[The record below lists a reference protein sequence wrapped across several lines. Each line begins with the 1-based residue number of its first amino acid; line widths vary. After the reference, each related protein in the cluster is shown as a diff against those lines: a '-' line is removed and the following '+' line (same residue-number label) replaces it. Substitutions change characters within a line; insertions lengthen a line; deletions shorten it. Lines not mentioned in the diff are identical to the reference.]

1 MIYACTKK
9 VGDLYLYD
17 KIKKSNIHKSNIHK
31 SSVQKMEPVS
41 LILGLLG
48 IAGAGSLT
56 KVGEN
61 VTDETLKLARSLW
74 SILSHKAPNTQ
85 TVKSISA
92 GKDFDTQQAVIDVEA
107 IADDPDVIKL
117 LEQVRSLLSSNQD
130 LAAKVEELAAK
141 AKIAPKIVQVMAS
154 DIEGVNLRAKSM
166 KQTAPLGS
174 VSVEQTM
181 LKNVKVTGDID
192 LGDLTQEA

>member
-1 MIYACTKK
+1 
-9 VGDLYLYD
+9 
-17 KIKKSNIHKSNIHK
+17 
-31 SSVQKMEPVS
+31 MEPVS

-48 IAGAGSLT
+48 IVGAGSLT

-61 VTDETLKLARSLW
+61 ITDETVKLARSLW

-85 TVKSISA
+85 TVRAISA
-92 GKDFDTQQAVIDVEA
+92 GADFDTQQAVIDVEA
-107 IADDPDVIKL
+107 IADDPDVVKL
-117 LEQVRSLLSSNQD
+117 LEQVRSLLSSNQE
-130 LAAKVEELAAK
+130 LAAKVEAAAAK
-141 AKIAPKIVQVMAS
+141 AKIVQVMAS

-166 KQTAPLGS
+166 RQTAPSGS
-174 VSVEQTM
+174 GSVEQTM